1 MFWEFFR
8 NVNDSI
14 KCESRK
20 TLPTHYFF
28 DNWGALKMGK
38 YRYLTIEQ
46 RRALATMY
54 EYHIPPKEISKAL
67 DVHLA
72 TVYRELKRGNV
83 PGGYDPI
90 AAQAA
95 TDRNIKRRG
104 KTRKQPD

>member
-1 MFWEFFR
+1 
-8 NVNDSI
+8 
-14 KCESRK
+14 
-20 TLPTHYFF
+20 
-28 DNWGALKMGK
+28 MGK
-38 YRYLTIEQ
+38 YKYLTIEQ

-67 DVHLA
+67 DVQLA
-72 TVYRELKRGNV
+72 TVDREIKRGTTS
-83 PGGYDPI
+83 GGYDPV

>member
-1 MFWEFFR
+1 
-8 NVNDSI
+8 
-14 KCESRK
+14 
-20 TLPTHYFF
+20 
-28 DNWGALKMGK
+28 MGK
-38 YRYLTIEQ
+38 YKYLTIEQ

-54 EYHIPPKEISKAL
+54 EYNIPPKEISKAL

-72 TVYRELKRGNV
+72 TVYREIKRGTTSS
-83 PGGYDPI
+83 GYDPV